1 MNNEQLSNIPPLVVI
16 GCVVLSFLGIM
27 AYTYR
32 QQLKFVKSGFVALL
46 VLLGI
51 IDDTNNNNGAAT

>member
-1 MNNEQLSNIPPLVVI
+1 
-16 GCVVLSFLGIM
+16 M